1 MKKKILSNLI
11 IASFVM
17 FAISCTGKSGN
28 QSTET
33 KDSVKAVSNEQT
45 SSSTPKKYDIK
56 SAIVTYKTKVM
67 GMNNSQ
73 ELYFDDYGAK
83 ELSITT
89 TEMNMMGMANKKVN
103 ATLKKD
109 GYIYT
114 YELEN
119 IVNKEDKLKKEIR
132 KTKAFSMSGG
142 DMSAAAS
149 MSAEMKKQYEYK
161 DEGTESIAGVTGNK
175 FSMKMG
181 KTKMTGVLYKKVMLK
196 TEMEM
201 ITIVADKFEENASV
215 PAEKFELPKDYTIVE
230 TK

>member
-1 MKKKILSNLI
+1 MKKNFLSNLL
-11 IASFVM
+11 IASFIM

-33 KDSVKAVSNEQT
+33 KDSVKAVSSEQAST
-45 SSSTPKKYDIK
+45 STPKKYDIK

-67 GMNNSQ
+67 GMTNSQ

-89 TEMNMMGMANKKVN
+89 TEINMMGTVNKNVN

-114 YELEN
+114 YQLEN

-132 KTKAFSMSGG
+132 KTQALGMGS
-142 DMSAAAS
+142 DMASSATT
-149 MSAEMKKQYEYK
+149 MTAEMKKQYEYK
-161 DEGTESIAGVTGNK
+161 DEGTEKIAGVTGSK

-201 ITIVADKFEENASV
+201 ITIVADKFEENASI
-215 PAEKFELPKDYTIVE
+215 PEDKFELPKDYTIIE
-230 TK
+230 SK

>member
-1 MKKKILSNLI
+1 
-11 IASFVM
+11 
-17 FAISCTGKSGN
+17 
-28 QSTET
+28 
-33 KDSVKAVSNEQT
+33 
-45 SSSTPKKYDIK
+45 
-56 SAIVTYKTKVM
+56 
-67 GMNNSQ
+67 
-73 ELYFDDYGAK
+73 
-83 ELSITT
+83 
-89 TEMNMMGMANKKVN
+89 
-103 ATLKKD
+103 
-109 GYIYT
+109 
-114 YELEN
+114 
-119 IVNKEDKLKKEIR
+119 
-132 KTKAFSMSGG
+132 
-142 DMSAAAS
+142 